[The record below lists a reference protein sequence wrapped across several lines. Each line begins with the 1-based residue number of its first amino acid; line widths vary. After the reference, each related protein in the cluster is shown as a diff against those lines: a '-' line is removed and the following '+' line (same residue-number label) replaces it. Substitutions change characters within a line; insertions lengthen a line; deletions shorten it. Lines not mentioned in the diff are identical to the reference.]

1 LSGRA
6 RGPRAGAAAGAPD
19 AALERAHARRAA
31 RGAAVRRR
39 GCAQAPAPCRTGMR
53 RRRRGHPVPGSAL
66 QLSAVSGGDPVQA
79 SLMLPASRAL
89 PPRQGLSDCFRQRER
104 LCTEGRSCLVQRWHL
119 RCAVKQTPVWRRDVA
134 GGAARSGVRGRLA
147 ARQVPGRCAAR
158 AKTLGAPLPDSTCSA
173 VFGLFRL
180 RRPRA
185 CDSVQCRA
193 DRVPPLPL
201 LTHAPPS
208 SLQCIPVIAR
218 VGRGPARA
226 ACAPARER
234 GR

>member
-1 LSGRA
+1 VCAWLSGRA

-31 RGAAVRRR
+31 RGAAVLRR
-39 GCAQAPAPCRTGMR
+39 GCAQAPAPCRAGMR

-89 PPRQGLSDCFRQRER
+89 PPRQGLSDWFRQRER

-134 GGAARSGVRGRLA
+134 GGRRAQRRPWPPGRPASSWAVRRPCENSWGSL
-147 ARQVPGRCAAR
+147 ARQHMQRC
-158 AKTLGAPLPDSTCSA
+158 
-173 VFGLFRL
+173 V
-180 RRPRA
+180 
-185 CDSVQCRA
+185 
-193 DRVPPLPL
+193 
-201 LTHAPPS
+201 
-208 SLQCIPVIAR
+208 
-218 VGRGPARA
+218 
-226 ACAPARER
+226 
-234 GR
+234 